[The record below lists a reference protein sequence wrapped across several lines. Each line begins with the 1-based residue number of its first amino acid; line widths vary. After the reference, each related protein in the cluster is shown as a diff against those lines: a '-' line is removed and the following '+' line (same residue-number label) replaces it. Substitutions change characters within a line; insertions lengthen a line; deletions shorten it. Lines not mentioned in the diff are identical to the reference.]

1 MNLPTFLILM
11 AVVAI
16 VGLIIWKIVKD
27 RRAGKSHCDSCGNA
41 DCCMTRAEMENCSKA
56 GKSVS

>member
-16 VGLIIWKIVKD
+16 VGLIIWKMVKD
-27 RRAGKSHCDSCGNA
+27 KKAGKSACDSCTNA
-41 DCCMTRAEMENCSKA
+41 GCCMTRAEMENCSKVR
-56 GKSVS
+56 KSTR

>member
-1 MNLPTFLILM
+1 M